1 MEPNNK
7 LEQHFK
13 QQLEQRTIQP
23 TEMAWD
29 RLDAMLTVA
38 EQKKKPN
45 RSWMYIAA
53 SFLALLLAGTI
64 FLNQENN
71 DKGNG
76 TTNVNSV
83 VNSEKPEVI
92 KEDNTATQITND
104 VVKPQDAVATTTTAT
119 PVKAVQKNSV
129 ASTSAKTIKTNT
141 IRNKTLVNP
150 GNVGTPNEGL
160 VANETPQ
167 QVKTSRISVSASD
180 LLASVENPGQVK
192 VTSATASID
201 KTKQGGVKVSA
212 NTLLSSVEG
221 ELTESFRDKVLQ
233 SVSKN
238 FNKVKTSVASRNHE

>member
-53 SFLALLLAGTI
+53 SFLALLLAGTF

-71 DKGNG
+71 NKGNG
-76 TTNVNSV
+76 ITNGNSV
-83 VNSEKPEVI
+83 VNSEKPEVN
-92 KEDNTATQITND
+92 EEENTATQITND
-104 VVKPQDAVATTTTAT
+104 VVTPQNTVATIAT
-119 PVKAVQKNSV
+119 PVKENQKNVVTGTSV
-129 ASTSAKTIKTNT
+129 KTSK
-141 IRNKTLVNP
+141 NKTLVNH
-150 GNVGTPNEGL
+150 NDVVIPNEGL

-167 QVKTSRISVSASD
+167 QVKSSRISVNASE

-192 VTSATASID
+192 TPSATASVE
-201 KTKQGGVKVSA
+201 KTKQGTVKVSA

>member
-53 SFLALLLAGTI
+53 SFLALLLAGTF

-71 DKGNG
+71 DKVNG
-76 TTNVNSV
+76 ITNGNSV

-92 KEDNTATQITND
+92 KEDNTANQITNN
-104 VVKPQDAVATTTTAT
+104 VVTPQNAVATTFT

-141 IRNKTLVNP
+141 IKSKTLVTP
-150 GNVGTPNEGL
+150 GNIGTPNEGL

-167 QVKTSRISVSASD
+167 QVKSSRISVSASD

-192 VTSATASID
+192 TTSATASVE
-201 KTKQGGVKVSA
+201 KTKQGKVKVSA